1 MKNPVYIVGAKR
13 TAVGAFLGS
22 LSSIPAP
29 QLGAIALKAA
39 LAQAN
44 VSGEFIDEL
53 IFGNVVSSNV
63 GQAPASQVAYYA
75 GLPHSV
81 PCTLVNKV
89 CASGSKSIMYGA
101 MSIELGINNLVAA
114 GGMENMSQIPHY
126 IPNSRLGTKYGNI
139 NMIDGIMRDGLQD
152 PFNNDLMGVC
162 GELCA
167 EKYAISREAQD
178 EYAIRSYNLAIESVK
193 NGVFKNEI
201 APVDKIASL
210 KPAFKKDGTITA
222 ANASKLNDG
231 GSAVILAS
239 EEAVKKHN
247 LKPLAKIIGYADA
260 ALESQ
265 WFTIAPSVAM
275 PKAAKNA
282 GLTLDQIDLFEI
294 NEAFA
299 AVALVNQ
306 SLMNLPLD
314 KVNVM
319 GGAIA
324 LGHPLGSSGARI
336 LVSLI
341 TGLALKNKKY
351 GMIGICN
358 GGGGASSIVIER
370 L

>member
-1 MKNPVYIVGAKR
+1 MKSTILNVRIPVE
-13 TAVGAFLGS
+13 
-22 LSSIPAP
+22 
-29 QLGAIALKAA
+29 LK
-39 LAQAN
+39 N
-44 VSGEFIDEL
+44 RKGEVVLFDTDEEP
-53 IFGNVVSSNV
+53 GNV
-63 GQAPASQVAYYA
+63 
-75 GLPHSV
+75 
-81 PCTLVNKV
+81 K
-89 CASGSKSIMYGA
+89 
-101 MSIELGINNLVAA
+101 
-114 GGMENMSQIPHY
+114 
-126 IPNSRLGTKYGNI
+126 
-139 NMIDGIMRDGLQD
+139 
-152 PFNNDLMGVC
+152 F
-162 GELCA
+162 
-167 EKYAISREAQD
+167 
-178 EYAIRSYNLAIESVK
+178 
-193 NGVFKNEI
+193 
-201 APVDKIASL
+201 DKIATL

-239 EEAVKKHN
+239 EEAVNKHN

-265 WFTIAPSVAM
+265 WFTIAPSV

-314 KVNVM
+314 KINVM